1 MIHCGHGKSPY
12 AALRFRPRHCGVRRS
27 TPHSSGVARLAS
39 GAFCEAAGNSGT
51 LRRLKIL
58 GVPRE
63 NGFTLI
69 EILLAIFILGI
80 VLSTVYASYTGTF
93 RIIRETEYDAE
104 IYGMARSALDRM
116 VRDLQSATP
125 WRGAFAFRTQPY
137 SLHDREFVRLTFRAA
152 AHVAFSE
159 QEVAGGI
166 TVIEYGIDED
176 TEKESF
182 SLSRSD
188 SLYRDPAK
196 EEPAPGGYL
205 LCDRVE
211 ALTYLFTDEAGKEYD
226 SWNSGGENPAQKNR
240 APSGVLIR
248 LSLVNPA
255 NKERPYRFMTRVR
268 IPFNR
273 PVVP

>member
-1 MIHCGHGKSPY
+1 MRNK
-12 AALRFRPRHCGVRRS
+12 
-27 TPHSSGVARLAS
+27 
-39 GAFCEAAGNSGT
+39 
-51 LRRLKIL
+51 
-58 GVPRE
+58 
-63 NGFTLI
+63 GFTLI

-116 VRDLQSATP
+116 ARDLQSMTP

-137 SLHDREFVRLTFRAA
+137 TLRDREFVRLTFRAA

-166 TVIEYGIDED
+166 TVIEYGVDEEA
-176 TEKESF
+176 EKETL

-188 SLYRDPAK
+188 SLYRDPGKA
-196 EEPAPGGYL
+196 EPSPGGYL
-205 LCDRVE
+205 LCDRIE

-240 APSGVLIR
+240 APAGVLIR
-248 LSLVNPA
+248 LSLANPA
-255 NKERPYRFMTRVR
+255 NKERPYVFMTRVR

-273 PVVP
+273 PVTP

>member
-1 MIHCGHGKSPY
+1 MAPC
-12 AALRFRPRHCGVRRS
+12 
-27 TPHSSGVARLAS
+27 
-39 GAFCEAAGNSGT
+39 
-51 LRRLKIL
+51 
-58 GVPRE
+58 E

-93 RIIRETEYDAE
+93 RIISETEYDAE

-116 VRDLQSATP
+116 ARDLQSAAP
-125 WRGAFAFRTQPY
+125 WRRSFAFKTKLY
-137 SLHDREFVRLTFRAA
+137 TLHDREFVRLTFRAA
-152 AHVAFSE
+152 AHVAFGE
-159 QEVAGGI
+159 QDIPGGI

-176 TEKESF
+176 PEKNGYT
-182 SLSRSD
+182 LSRSD
-188 SLYRDPAK
+188 SLYRNPEK
-196 EEPAPGGYL
+196 EEPSPGGYL

-211 ALTYLFTDEAGKEYD
+211 TLTYLFTDEAGKEYD
-226 SWNSGGENPAQKNR
+226 SWDSGGENPAQKNR

-255 NKERPYRFMTRVR
+255 NREHPYHFMTRVR

-273 PVVP
+273 PEAP

>member
-1 MIHCGHGKSPY
+1 MRNYGK
-12 AALRFRPRHCGVRRS
+12 FRH
-27 TPHSSGVARLAS
+27 
-39 GAFCEAAGNSGT
+39 
-51 LRRLKIL
+51 LKI
-58 GVPRE
+58 RMAACK

-104 IYGMARSALDRM
+104 IYGMARGALDRM
-116 VRDLQSATP
+116 ARDLQSAAP
-125 WRGAFAFRTQPY
+125 WRGVFAFRTKPY
-137 SLHDREFVRLTFRAA
+137 NLHDREFVRLTFRAA

-159 QEVAGGI
+159 QEVPGGI
-166 TVIEYGIDED
+166 TVVEYGIDED
-176 TEKESF
+176 AEKEGVT
-182 SLSRSD
+182 LSRSD
-188 SLYRDPAK
+188 SIYRDPAK
-196 EEPAPGGYL
+196 EEPSPGGYI

-226 SWNSGGENPAQKNR
+226 SWDSGGGNPVQKNR

-255 NKERPYRFMTRVR
+255 NRERPYLFMTRIR

-273 PVVP
+273 PGGL